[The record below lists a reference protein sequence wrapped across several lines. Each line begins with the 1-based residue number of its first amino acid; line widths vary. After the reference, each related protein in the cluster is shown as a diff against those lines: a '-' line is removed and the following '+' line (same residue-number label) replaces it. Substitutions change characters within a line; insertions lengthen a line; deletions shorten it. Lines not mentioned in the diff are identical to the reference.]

1 MAPAPRPTSKM
12 KDRKAFKVTLKLSG
26 PRPTKTKVFET
37 LGKLQVFLTNLHE
50 IPTGYTAIT
59 DSQIQAE
66 SILNLEGSNAL
77 KAINLTP
84 VMPPSIL
91 ALRTLTLKS
100 LAEYVTDKTA
110 DEIAVEIMA
119 KNSSC
124 GPMTKVIK
132 LPNARRVIKIITPN
146 TTVAKNLLE
155 NGVTLFNTRVPS
167 HNISQEKYAHVNAC
181 MKCYQLEK
189 HNTKACP
196 SKTKVCSECAAT
208 GHTFKECTAALK
220 KCLNCT
226 RDGKTGAEANHRTLA
241 AKCPL
246 MKKTMHAKIQLQSN
260 PPQKQQPTHHCV
272 PRQPTQ
278 QKTMGGTYAA
288 AARGTARA
296 AVAEIPTVVLAEG
309 FPPLPGRTLNLTQV
323 CIAISEAYMY
333 AAASGRPTGQTVSQA
348 MKEQFD
354 IEMTFPDRDLSE
366 LIDFYTISSHA
377 GCGVPIPAYPQ
388 AASGTPATPTD
399 EVDVDSMDVGD
410 ENLNKKRVRSPSP
423 SPEKTK
429 TSPKNKR
436 RSRSSK
442 TKKTKLSTTPTA
454 APLGD
459 PSGGSSASSAANKT
473 PPKANNNRTADPP
486 KAPSKGR
493 KVSPAATKTP
503 PKANTKGTT
512 ASPRDPSG
520 APTAGASV
528 PQTSPKPSSQGTS
541 WSAIANTITSK
552 YTISTLPTTKAKINT
567 TKITKSVFL
576 KLISDRTLSLTLKDP
591 TNPDDHAE
599 LHNLFKVTGN
609 PAILSKEQ
617 ITEVSDITLE
627 IFQASWLD
635 SAPNRIVSNYETGSL
650 LPIKPRRH
658 NSPK

>member
-1 MAPAPRPTSKM
+1 MPAPARPTSKM

-26 PRPTKTKVFET
+26 ARPNKTKVFET

-59 DSQIQAE
+59 DSQTQAE
-66 SILNLEGSNAL
+66 GILNLEGSNAL

-110 DEIAVEIMA
+110 DEIAAEIMA

-124 GPMTKVIK
+124 RTSTKVIK

-146 TTVAKNLLE
+146 TTVAKKLLE
-155 NGVTLFNTRVPS
+155 DGVTLFNTRVPP

-208 GHTFKECTAALK
+208 GHTFKECTEALK

-246 MKKTMHAKIQLQSN
+246 MKKAMHAKIQLQSN

-278 QKTMGGTYAA
+278 QKTMGRTYAA

-296 AVAEIPTVVLAEG
+296 DVAEIPTVVLAEG
-309 FPPLPGRTLNLTQV
+309 VPPLPGRTLNLTQV
-323 CIAISEAYMY
+323 CIAVSEAFM
-333 AAASGRPTGQTVSQA
+333 AAVISGKPTGEVVSDA
-348 MKEQFD
+348 IKKQFD
-354 IEMTFPDRDLSE
+354 IEMTFPNRDLDE
-366 LIDFYTISSHA
+366 LIDFYHTSSH
-377 GCGVPIPAYPQ
+377 GTRKIPIPAYPQ
-388 AASGTPATPTD
+388 ADNGTPATPPD
-399 EVDVDSMDVGD
+399 EEDVESMDVGD
-410 ENLNKKRVRSPSP
+410 VHLNNKRVRSPSP
-423 SPEKTK
+423 IPEKTK
-429 TSPKNKR
+429 TSPENRR

-442 TKKTKLSTTPTA
+442 TKKTKLSSTPTA

-459 PSGGSSASSAANKT
+459 PSGDSSASSAANTT
-473 PPKANNNRTADPP
+473 PPKANNKGTADTP

-503 PKANTKGTT
+503 PK
-512 ASPRDPSG
+512 DPSG
-520 APTAGASV
+520 GPTAGTSV
-528 PQTSPKPSSQGTS
+528 PQTSPKPPSQGTS
-541 WSAIANTITSK
+541 WSAIVNTFNSK
-552 YTISTLPTTKAKINT
+552 YTVSTLPTIKAKIKIS
-567 TKITKSVFL
+567 KITKSVLL
-576 KLISDRTLSLTLKDP
+576 KLISDRQLSLTHKDP
-591 TNPDDHAE
+591 NHPGDHAE
-599 LHNLFKVTGN
+599 LHNLLKVQGN

-617 ITEVSDITLE
+617 ISEISDITLE
-627 IFQASWLD
+627 MFQDSWLD
-635 SAPNRIVSNYETGSL
+635 SAPNRIVTNYETGST
-650 LPIKPRRH
+650 LPVMPRRQ
-658 NSPK
+658 NPPQ